1 MFKLKVLQHFRNFH
15 EPDGPFCERGKLMVR
30 EALSQDGVVIE
41 LENPEKARVT
51 SAILEPEE
59 AKKVLAELNE
69 IIQKWVT
76 DPEVMP

>member
-51 SAILEPEE
+51 SAVLEPEE

-76 DPEVMP
+76 NPEVMP